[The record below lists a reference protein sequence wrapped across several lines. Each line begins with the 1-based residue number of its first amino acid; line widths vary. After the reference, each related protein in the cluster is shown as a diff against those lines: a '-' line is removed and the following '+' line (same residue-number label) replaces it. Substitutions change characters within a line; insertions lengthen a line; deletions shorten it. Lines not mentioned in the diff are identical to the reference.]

1 MKTLIKFFLTYG
13 VYFLFALL
21 EVGSLLLVVNNNKFQ
36 QSVFFTSCNDV
47 SAKIYEVNQSIWD
60 YFGLKQV
67 NQELA
72 IENAALKNKLILLD
86 NQYNSLKVDSQRKKS
101 IVLDPEKEYIC
112 YSAKVINNSINKLQN
127 YITLNR
133 GWNDGIKEEMSVIN
147 SQGVVGI
154 VKTVSEHFSVV
165 MPILNPKA
173 QISCKIK
180 GKVITANDSL
190 GVIKD
195 IGSLKWSGED
205 YRYANMIQVPR
216 HVPVKKGDTIVTSGY
231 SDFFPEGILVGTVE
245 GFSKSSDDNYYNIKV
260 KLSVNFKTVSYVDVL
275 EYKHRKEQE
284 QLQLQAAK

>member
-21 EVGSLLLVVNNNKFQ
+21 EIGSLLMVVNYNRFQ
-36 QSVFFTSCNDV
+36 QGVFFTSCN
-47 SAKIYEVNQSIWD
+47 STAAKLYEINQSVWD

-72 IENAALKNKLILLD
+72 VENVSLRNKLILLD
-86 NQYNSLKVDSQRKKS
+86 NQFNNLKVDSQRLKS
-101 IVLDPEKEYIC
+101 IVLDPEKEYTC

-127 YITLNR
+127 FITLNR
-133 GWNDGIKEEMSVIN
+133 GAKDGLKEGMSVITP
-147 SQGVVGI
+147 QGVVGI
-154 VKTVSEHFSVV
+154 VKSVSEHFAVV

-180 GKVITANDSL
+180 GRILSANDSL
-190 GVIKD
+190 GVVKD

-205 YRYANMIQVPR
+205 YRYANMIQVPK
-216 HVPVKKGDTIVTSGY
+216 HVPVRRGDTIVTSGY
-231 SDFFPEGILVGTVE
+231 SDFFPEGILIGTVE
-245 GFSKSSDDNYYNIKV
+245 GFSKASDDNYYNIKV

-275 EYKHRKEQE
+275 EYKHRAEQE